1 MATAKIPAL
10 PEITIS
16 DGPMAAL
23 ADTMVDFKA
32 QIGELE
38 TRLKTA
44 KEELAEQAS
53 VHRTTLA
60 EKDDYIGMIR
70 ITGKQAPVRVEF
82 RTNKSKAALDLDQA
96 PVLDE
101 LYGASR
107 MLLWE
112 KDMVI
117 TGVTDPA
124 QLIIDLQKAGLNP
137 YEYLNVSVKPGMER
151 IVADK
156 SKTVVV
162 FEAFT
167 PVKGCLNTVR
177 DIIHTWSTA
186 AKDYFRAYTAQA
198 LEPYIT
204 TGTATKK
211 GA

>member
-1 MATAKIPAL
+1 
-10 PEITIS
+10 
-16 DGPMAAL
+16 MAAL

-53 VHRTTLA
+53 VYRTTLA

-156 SKTVVV
+156 SKVVVV

-186 AKDYFRAYTAQA
+186 AKAYFRAYTAQA